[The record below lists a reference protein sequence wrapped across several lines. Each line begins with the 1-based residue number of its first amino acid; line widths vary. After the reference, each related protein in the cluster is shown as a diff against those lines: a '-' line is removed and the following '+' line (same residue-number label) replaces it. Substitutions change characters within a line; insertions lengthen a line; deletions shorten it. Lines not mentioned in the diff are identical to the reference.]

1 MEEQEQHIDKKH
13 KKLLILGYVN
23 IAISVVILI
32 LIWNISGLVAP
43 LEALQGDVIQQPS
56 GSPTT
61 TGNNQR
67 VTVSVDDDPVLG
79 DQNAPV
85 TIIEFSDFECPFCG
99 RFFSN
104 TLPQLTREYIDTGK
118 VKLVYRDFPLSF
130 HPNAQKA
137 AEAGECADDQG
148 KFWEMHDKI
157 FENQKAMSVVDLKS
171 YAASLGLDTSE
182 FNSCLDSGKH
192 AKEIQKDI
200 SDGSKYG
207 ASGTPTFFI
216 NGIKLVGA
224 QPFSAF
230 QQIIES
236 EL

>member
-13 KKLLILGYVN
+13 KKLLILNYVN
-23 IAISVVILI
+23 IAISIVILI
-32 LIWNISGLVAP
+32 LVFKISGLVAP

-56 GSPTT
+56 GPAAI
-61 TGNNQR
+61 GNNQK

-85 TIIEFSDFECPFCG
+85 TIIEFSDFECPFCK

-157 FENQKAMSVVDLKS
+157 FENQQAIGIADLKS

-192 AKEIQKDI
+192 VKEIQKDI